1 MGVSAALVLAACG
14 GGGGAGNNQQPGTQT
29 SASGFN
35 AASTSIVNPS
45 DKKGGTLKFANEGDW
60 DTLDPGETYYAYSWN
75 FARLYGRSLMMFKSA
90 PGKEGNQLVP
100 DLAEAPGQASDN
112 AKTWTYKLRKG
123 VKFDDGTEATSADV
137 KYAVLR
143 STDKQTFPNG
153 PAYWDGMLNL
163 PSGYKGPYKTPNM
176 NTDSAIET
184 PDKYTIVFHMKQP
197 FAAFDYLA
205 QQPNTMPVPKDKD
218 TGAKYRN
225 SVVSTGPYKF
235 ADLQP
240 GKSFNLVRND
250 QWDPAT
256 DPNRKALP
264 DRIEVSLN
272 VNADDIDNRIISG
285 DLDVDVIGPW
295 SPTGR
300 TEPGLDGSD
309 AQGERGQPARLCGS
323 GTPRSTRPF
332 LRSTTS
338 SAAKRVEYAMDHTSY
353 QTAYGGQF
361 AGGDLATTILPPSI
375 PGYSKFDLFPDGPD
389 HKGDLDAA
397 KKSLEAC
404 GQPNGFETNIAY
416 RAERP
421 KEKATAEAFQQAL
434 GRVGIKLT
442 LKPYPQGDYFAQY
455 AGLPPYVVKNKLGLA
470 LNGWAAD
477 WPDGFGFLS
486 QIVDSRVIRATGGSS
501 NTSVRIPEVDKMLDS
516 ALTELNTDKR
526 NQMWGE
532 IDKRV
537 MQDAVIYP
545 GIYSK
550 SLLVRSKNGTNIF
563 VTDAYRRVRLSRDG
577 SAEVAQMIICALSL
591 LRSASTGSAH
601 MITNRM
607 STAP

>member
-1 MGVSAALVLAACG
+1 VLAACG
-14 GGGGAGNNQQPGTQT
+14 GGGGAGSQQGSSSQG
-29 SASGFN
+29 AQAAFN
-35 AASTSIVNPS
+35 AASTSVVNPS

-75 FARLYGRSLMMFKSA
+75 FARLYGRSLMMFQSA

-100 DLAEAPGQASDN
+100 DLAEAPGEPSDG

-123 VKFDDGTEATSADV
+123 VKFDDGTEVTSADV

-153 PAYWDGMLNL
+153 PAYWEAPTGLDL

-184 PDKYTIVFHMKQP
+184 PDEYTIVFHMKKP
-197 FAAFDYLA
+197 FAAFDYLV
-205 QQPNTMPVPKDKD
+205 QQPDTMPVPKDKD

-225 SVVSTGPYKF
+225 SIVSTGPYKF
-235 ADLQP
+235 ADVQP

-250 QWDPAT
+250 QWDQAT

-264 DRIEVSLN
+264 DRIEVTLN
-272 VNADDIDNRIISG
+272 VNADDIDNRILSG
-285 DLDVDVIGPW
+285 DLDVAVTAVGV
-295 SPTGR
+295 
-300 TEPGLDGSD
+300 
-309 AQGERGQPARLCGS
+309 QPAAQSRILQDPNLKANADNPLGV
-323 GTPRSTRPF
+323 RNWY
-332 LRSTTS
+332 TS
-338 SAAKRVEYAMDHTSY
+338 IIPTVAPLDNIECRKAIMYAMDHTAY
-353 QTAYGGQF
+353 QTAYGGVF
-361 AGGDLATTILPPSI
+361 AGGDIATTILPPSV
-375 PGYSKFDLFPDGPD
+375 PGHADFDLFPSGPD

-404 GQPNGFETNIAY
+404 GQPNGFATNMGY

-434 GRVGIKLT
+434 GRVGIQLT
-442 LKPYPQGDYFAQY
+442 LKPYPLGDYFAQY
-455 AGLPPYVVKNKLGLA
+455 CGLPPYVVKNKLGLCT
-470 LNGWAAD
+470 NGWAAD

-486 QIVDSRVIRATGGSS
+486 QITDSRVIRPAGGSS
-501 NTSVRIPEVDKMLDS
+501 NMSVRIPEVDKMLDQ

-537 MQDAVIYP
+537 MEEAVIYP
-545 GIYSK
+545 GVYSK
-550 SLLVRSKNGTNIF
+550 SLLARSKNATNIF
-563 VTDAYRRVRLSRDG
+563 VTDAYGEYDYLG
-577 SAEVAQMIICALSL
+577 LGAQK
-591 LRSASTGSAH
+591 
-601 MITNRM
+601 
-607 STAP
+607 

>member
-1 MGVSAALVLAACG
+1 MNQSRSGRARGLAAAGVSAALLLAACG
-14 GGGGAGNNQQPGTQT
+14 GGGPAGEQGPTTQAG
-29 SASGFN
+29 ASGFN
-35 AASTSIVNPS
+35 AASTSVVNPS
-45 DKKGGTLKFANEGDW
+45 DAKGGTLKFANAGDW

-100 DLAEAPGQASDN
+100 DLAEGPGEASSD
-112 AKTWTYKLRKG
+112 AKTWTYKLRQG
-123 VKFDDGTEATSADV
+123 VKFDDGTEVTSADV
-137 KYAVLR
+137 KYAILR

-153 PAYWDGMLNL
+153 PAYWEGILNL
-163 PSGYKGPYKTPNM
+163 PKGYKGPYKTPNM

-184 PDKYTIVFHMKQP
+184 PDKYTIVFHTKAP
-197 FAAFDYLA
+197 FAAFDYLG

-225 SVVSTGPYKF
+225 TIVSTGPYKF
-235 ADLQP
+235 EDLQP

-272 VNADDIDNRIISG
+272 VNPDDLDNRVISG
-285 DLDVDVIGPW
+285 DLDVDVVA
-295 SPTGR
+295 TGV
-300 TEPGLDGSD
+300 
-309 AQGERGQPARLCGS
+309 QPAAQSRVLQDPTLKENADNPLS
-323 GTPRSTRPF
+323 ARNWY
-332 LRSTTS
+332 TS
-338 SAAKRVEYAMDHTSY
+338 INPTVAPLNNIECRKAIMYAMDHTGY

-361 AGGDLATTILPPSI
+361 AGGDLATTILPPNI
-375 PGYSKFDLFPDGPD
+375 PGHTAFDLYPSGPD
-389 HKGDLDAA
+389 HKGDLEAA

-404 GQPNGFETNIAY
+404 GQPNGFETNISY

-434 GRVGIKLT
+434 SRVGIKLT
-442 LKPYPQGDYFAQY
+442 LKPYPQGEYFSSY
-455 AGLPPYVVKNKLGLA
+455 AGNPPYVVKNKLGLA

-486 QIVDSRVIRATGGSS
+486 QIVDSRVIRPAGGSS
-501 NTSVRIPEVDKMLDS
+501 NTSVRIPEVDQMLDA
-516 ALTELNTDKR
+516 ALTELDTDKR

-537 MQDAVIYP
+537 MEEAVIYP
-545 GIYSK
+545 GVYSK
-550 SLLVRSKNGTNIF
+550 ACWCG
-563 VTDAYRRVRLSRDG
+563 RRMPPTS
-577 SAEVAQMIICALSL
+577 S
-591 LRSASTGSAH
+591 
-601 MITNRM
+601 
-607 STAP
+607 

>member
-1 MGVSAALVLAACG
+1 MNHSRSWRVRSLTAVGVSAALMLAACG
-14 GGGGAGNNQQPGTQT
+14 GGGGSESNQGSGNQ
-29 SASGFN
+29 SAQAGFN
-35 AASTSIVNPS
+35 AATTSVVSPS
-45 DKKGGTLKFANEGDW
+45 DKKGGTLKFANSGDW

-75 FARLYGRSLMMFKSA
+75 FARLYGRSLMMFKSGV
-90 PGKEGNQLVP
+90 GKDGNQLVP
-100 DLAEAPGQASDN
+100 DLAEAPGQASSD

-143 STDKQTFPNG
+143 SIDKQTFPNG
-153 PAYWDGMLNL
+153 PAYWDALLNL
-163 PSGYKGPYKTPNM
+163 PKGYKGPYKTPDM

-184 PDKYTIVFHMKQP
+184 PDKYTIVFHMKEP

-205 QQPNTMPVPKDKD
+205 QQPDTMPVPKAKD

-225 SVVSTGPYKF
+225 SIVSTGPYKF
-235 ADLQP
+235 ESVQP

-250 QWDPAT
+250 QWDPST

-272 VNADDIDNRIISG
+272 VNADDIDNRLISG
-285 DLDVDVIGPW
+285 DLDVDVVA
-295 SPTGR
+295 TGV
-300 TEPGLDGSD
+300 
-309 AQGERGQPARLCGS
+309 QPAALSRVLQDPTLKENSDNPISARLWY
-323 GTPRSTRPF
+323 
-332 LRSTTS
+332 TS
-338 SAAKRVEYAMDHTSY
+338 INPTVPPLDNIECRKAIQYAMDRTSY
-353 QTAYGGQF
+353 QAAYGGQF
-361 AGGDLATTILPPSI
+361 AGGDLATTLLPPNI
-375 PGYSKFDLFPDGPD
+375 PGYQAYDLYPNGQD

-421 KEKATAEAFQQAL
+421 KEKAAAEAFQQAL

-470 LNGWAAD
+470 LNGWQAD

-486 QIVDSRVIRATGGSS
+486 QITDSRVIRETGGSS
-501 NTSVRIPEVDKMLDS
+501 NTSVRIPEVDQMLDK

-526 NQMWGE
+526 NQLWGE

-545 GIYSK
+545 GVYSK
-550 SLLVRSKNGTNIF
+550 ALLVRSKNASNIF
-563 VTDAYRRVRLSRDG
+563 ITDAFGEYDYLG
-577 SAEVAQMIICALSL
+577 LGAQK
-591 LRSASTGSAH
+591 
-601 MITNRM
+601 
-607 STAP
+607 

>member
-1 MGVSAALVLAACG
+1 MNHSRSWRTRGLAVAGLSATLVLAACG
-14 GGGGAGNNQQPGTQT
+14 GGGGGTGSQQGSNNQGAQ
-29 SASGFN
+29 AAFD
-35 AASTSIVNPS
+35 AASTSVVNPS
-45 DKKGGTLKFANEGDW
+45 DKKGGTLRFANEGDW

-75 FARLYGRSLMMFKSA
+75 FARIYGRSLMMFKSA

-100 DLAEAPGQASDN
+100 DLAEAPGKSSDG

-123 VKFDDGTEATSADV
+123 VKFDDGTEVTSADV

-153 PAYWDGMLNL
+153 PAYWDDLLNL
-163 PSGYKGPYKTPNM
+163 PSGYKGPYKSPTM

-184 PDKYTIVFHMKQP
+184 PDDSTIVFHMKKP

-205 QQPNTMPVPKDKD
+205 QQPDTMPVPKAKD

-225 SVVSTGPYKF
+225 SIVSTGPYKF

-264 DRIEVSLN
+264 DRIEVTLN

-285 DLDVDVIGPW
+285 DLDVAVTALGV
-295 SPTGR
+295 
-300 TEPGLDGSD
+300 
-309 AQGERGQPARLCGS
+309 QPAAQSRVLQDPNLKQNADNPLGVRLWY
-323 GTPRSTRPF
+323 
-332 LRSTTS
+332 TS
-338 SAAKRVEYAMDHTSY
+338 IIPTVAPLDNIECRKAIEYAMDKTGY

-375 PGYSKFDLFPDGPD
+375 PGYQTFDLYPNGQD

-404 GQPNGFETNIAY
+404 GQPNGFETNIGY
-416 RAERP
+416 RSERP

-434 GRVGIKLT
+434 GRVGINLT

-455 AGLPPYVVKNKLGLA
+455 CGLPPYVVKNKLGLCV
-470 LNGWAAD
+470 NGWAAD

-486 QIVDSRVIRATGGSS
+486 QITDSRVIRPAGGSS
-501 NTSVRIPEVDKMLDS
+501 NMSVRIPAVDKMLDQ
-516 ALTELNTDKR
+516 ALSELDTDKR
-526 NQMWGE
+526 NQIWGA

-537 MQDAVIYP
+537 MEEAVIYP

-550 SLLVRSKNGTNIF
+550 SLLVRSKNATNIM
-563 VTDAYRRVRLSRDG
+563 VTDAYGEYDYLG
-577 SAEVAQMIICALSL
+577 MGAQK
-591 LRSASTGSAH
+591 
-601 MITNRM
+601 
-607 STAP
+607 

>member
-1 MGVSAALVLAACG
+1 MNHSRSWRARSLAAIGASATLLVAACG
-14 GGGGAGNNQQPGTQT
+14 GGGSGTQQGSGNQ
-29 SASGFN
+29 SAQAAFD
-35 AASTSIVNPS
+35 AASTSVVNPS
-45 DKKGGTLKFANEGDW
+45 DKKGGTLKLANSGDW

-75 FARLYGRSLMMFKSA
+75 FARLYGRSLMMFQSA

-100 DLAEAPGQASDN
+100 DLAEGPGEASKD
-112 AKTWTYKLRKG
+112 AKTWTYKLRQG
-123 VKFDDGTEATSADV
+123 VKFDDGTEVTSADV

-153 PAYWDGMLNL
+153 PAYWDALLDL
-163 PSGYKGPYKTPNM
+163 PSGYKGPYKSPNA

-184 PDKYTIVFHMKQP
+184 PDKYTIVFHTKTP

-225 SVVSTGPYKF
+225 SIVSTGPYKF
-235 ADLQP
+235 ENLQP

-264 DRIEVSLN
+264 DRIEVTLN
-272 VNADDIDNRIISG
+272 VNADDIDNRVLSG
-285 DLDVDVIGPW
+285 DLDVDVVA
-295 SPTGR
+295 TGV
-300 TEPGLDGSD
+300 
-309 AQGERGQPARLCGS
+309 QPATLSRVLQDPTLKDNADNPLSARLWY
-323 GTPRSTRPF
+323 
-332 LRSTTS
+332 TS
-338 SAAKRVEYAMDHTSY
+338 INPTVAPLDNIECRKAIMYAMDRTSY
-353 QTAYGGQF
+353 QAAYGGQF
-361 AGGDLATTILPPSI
+361 AGGDLATTILPPNI
-375 PGYSKFDLFPDGPD
+375 PGYQSYDLYPNGPD
-389 HKGDLDAA
+389 HKGDLEAA

-421 KEKATAEAFQQAL
+421 KEKAAAEAFQQAL
-434 GRVGIKLT
+434 SRVGIKLT

-470 LNGWAAD
+470 LNGWQAD

-486 QIVDSRVIRATGGSS
+486 QIVDSRVIRPTGGSS
-501 NTSVRIPEVDKMLDS
+501 NTSVRIPEVDQMLDE
-516 ALTELNTDKR
+516 ALTELDTDKR
-526 NQMWGE
+526 NQTWAE

-537 MQDAVIYP
+537 MEEAVIYP
-545 GIYSK
+545 GVYSK
-550 SLLVRSKNGTNIF
+550 ALLVRSKNATNIF
-563 VTDAYRRVRLSRDG
+563 VTDAFGEYDYLG
-577 SAEVAQMIICALSL
+577 LGAQK
-591 LRSASTGSAH
+591 
-601 MITNRM
+601 
-607 STAP
+607 

>member
-1 MGVSAALVLAACG
+1 MGAAPG
-14 GGGGAGNNQQPGTQT
+14 GKQGPGSQA

-35 AASTSIVNPS
+35 AASTSVVNPS
-45 DKKGGTLKFANEGDW
+45 DKKGGTLKFANPGDW
-60 DTLDPGETYYAYSWN
+60 DTLDPGETYYAWSWN

-100 DLAEAPGQASDN
+100 DLAEGPGEASSD
-112 AKTWTYKLRKG
+112 AKTWTYKLRQG
-123 VKFDDGTEATSADV
+123 VKFDDGTEVTSADV

-153 PAYWDGMLNL
+153 PAYWEAILDL
-163 PSGYKGPYKTPNM
+163 PEGYKGPYKTPNM

-184 PDKYTIVFHMKQP
+184 PDKSTIVFHTKAP

-225 SVVSTGPYKF
+225 SIVSTGPYKF
-235 ADLQP
+235 DDLQP

-264 DRIEVSLN
+264 DRIEVTLN

-285 DLDVDVIGPW
+285 DLDVDVAALGV
-295 SPTGR
+295 
-300 TEPGLDGSD
+300 
-309 AQGERGQPARLCGS
+309 QPAAQSRVLQDPTLKENADNPLGTRLWYTS
-323 GTPRSTRPF
+323 INPTV

-338 SAAKRVEYAMDHTSY
+338 SAARRSCTPWTIRATRPRTAARLRVGTWQPRSCRP
-353 QTAYGGQF
+353 TF
-361 AGGDLATTILPPSI
+361 RATRISI
-375 PGYSKFDLFPDGPD
+375 STRTVQD

-404 GQPNGFETNIAY
+404 GQPNGFETNIGY

-434 GRVGIKLT
+434 SRVGIKLT

-455 AGLPPYVVKNKLGLA
+455 CGLPPYVVKNKLGLC

-501 NTSVRIPEVDKMLDS
+501 NISVRIPEVDQMLDK
-516 ALTELNTDKR
+516 ALTELDTDKR

-537 MQDAVIYP
+537 MEEAVIYP
-545 GIYSK
+545 GVYAK
-550 SLLVRSKNGTNIF
+550 ACCVRSKNATNIM
-563 VTDAYRRVRLSRDG
+563 VTDAYGEYDYLG
-577 SAEVAQMIICALSL
+577 MGAQK
-591 LRSASTGSAH
+591 
-601 MITNRM
+601 
-607 STAP
+607 

>member
-1 MGVSAALVLAACG
+1 MNHSRSWRARGLAAVGVSATLLLAACG
-14 GGGGAGNNQQPGTQT
+14 GGGGGNTSGSSNQSSQ
-29 SASGFN
+29 AGFN
-35 AASTSIVNPS
+35 AASTSVVSPS
-45 DKKGGTLKFANEGDW
+45 DKKGGTLKFANAGDW

-90 PGKEGNQLVP
+90 AGPEGNQLVP
-100 DLAEAPGQASDN
+100 DLAEAPGQASDG

-123 VKFDDGTEATSADV
+123 VKFDAGTEVTSADV
-137 KYAVLR
+137 KYAILR

-153 PAYWDGMLNL
+153 PAYWEGLLNL

-184 PDKYTIVFHMKQP
+184 PDDHTIVFHTKAP

-205 QQPNTMPVPKDKD
+205 QQPDTMPVPKDKD

-225 SVVSTGPYKF
+225 SIVSTGPYKF

-285 DLDVDVIGPW
+285 DLDMDVVA
-295 SPTGR
+295 TGV
-300 TEPGLDGSD
+300 
-309 AQGERGQPARLCGS
+309 QPAAQSRVLQDPTLKENADNPLGVRLWYTS
-323 GTPRSTRPF
+323 INPTVAPF
-332 LRSTTS
+332 DNIECRK
-338 SAAKRVEYAMDHTSY
+338 AIMYAMDGTAY

-361 AGGDLATTILPPSI
+361 AGGDIATTILPPNI
-375 PGYSKFDLFPDGPD
+375 PGYQKFDLFPNGPD

-404 GQPNGFETNIAY
+404 GQPNGFATNIAY

-421 KEKATAEAFQQAL
+421 KEKATAEAFQEAL

-442 LKPYPQGDYFAQY
+442 LKPYPQGDYFSSY
-455 AGLPPYVVKNKLGLA
+455 AGNPPYVVKNKLGLA

-501 NTSVRIPEVDKMLDS
+501 NTSVRIPEVDQMLDK
-516 ALTELNTDKR
+516 ALTELDTNKR

-545 GIYSK
+545 GVYSK
-550 SLLVRSKNGTNIF
+550 SLLVRSKNASNIF
-563 VTDAYRRVRLSRDG
+563 VTDAYGEYDYLG
-577 SAEVAQMIICALSL
+577 LGAQK
-591 LRSASTGSAH
+591 
-601 MITNRM
+601 
-607 STAP
+607 

>member
-1 MGVSAALVLAACG
+1 MNHSRSGRARGLAAAGVSAALLLAACG
-14 GGGGAGNNQQPGTQT
+14 GGGPGGEQGPTTQAG
-29 SASGFN
+29 ASGFN
-35 AASTSIVNPS
+35 AASTSVVNPS
-45 DKKGGTLKFANEGDW
+45 DAKGGTLKFANAGDW

-100 DLAEAPGQASDN
+100 DLAEGPGEASSD
-112 AKTWTYKLRKG
+112 AKTWTYKLRQG
-123 VKFDDGTEATSADV
+123 VKFEDGTEVTSADM
-137 KYAVLR
+137 KYAILR

-153 PAYWDGMLNL
+153 PAYWEGLLNL
-163 PSGYKGPYKTPNM
+163 PKGYKGPYKTPNM

-184 PDKYTIVFHMKQP
+184 PDKYTIVFHTKAP
-197 FAAFDYLA
+197 FAAFDYLG

-235 ADLQP
+235 EDLQP

-250 QWDPAT
+250 QWDPAA

-272 VNADDIDNRIISG
+272 VNPDDVDNRVISG
-285 DLDVDVIGPW
+285 DLDVDVVAAGV
-295 SPTGR
+295 
-300 TEPGLDGSD
+300 
-309 AQGERGQPARLCGS
+309 QPAAQSRILQDPTLKENADNPLSARLWY
-323 GTPRSTRPF
+323 
-332 LRSTTS
+332 TS
-338 SAAKRVEYAMDHTSY
+338 INPTVAPLNNIECRKAIMYAMDRTGY

-361 AGGDLATTILPPSI
+361 AGGDLATTILPPNI
-375 PGYSKFDLFPDGPD
+375 PGHTAFDLYPNGQD
-389 HKGDLDAA
+389 HKGDVDAA

-404 GQPNGFETNIAY
+404 GQPNGFETNISY

-434 GRVGIKLT
+434 SRVGIKLT
-442 LKPYPQGDYFAQY
+442 LRPYPQGEYFSSY
-455 AGLPPYVVKNKLGLA
+455 AGNPPYVVKNKLGLA
-470 LNGWAAD
+470 VNGWAAD

-486 QIVDSRVIRATGGSS
+486 QIVDSRVIRPAGGSS
-501 NTSVRIPEVDKMLDS
+501 NTSVRIPEVDQMLDT
-516 ALTELNTDKR
+516 ALTELDTDTR

-537 MQDAVIYP
+537 MEEAVIYP
-545 GIYSK
+545 GVYSK
-550 SLLVRSKNGTNIF
+550 SLLVRSKNATNIF
-563 VTDAYRRVRLSRDG
+563 VTDAYGEYDYLG
-577 SAEVAQMIICALSL
+577 LGAQK
-591 LRSASTGSAH
+591 
-601 MITNRM
+601 
-607 STAP
+607 